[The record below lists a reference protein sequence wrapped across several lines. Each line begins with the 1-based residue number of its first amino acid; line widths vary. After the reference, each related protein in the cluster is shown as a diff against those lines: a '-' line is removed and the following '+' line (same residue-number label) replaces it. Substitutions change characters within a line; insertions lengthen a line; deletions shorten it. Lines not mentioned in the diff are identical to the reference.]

1 MAIIIKNRAEIQMMR
16 ESAQINVEVLCK
28 LRDAVRAGTQTKELD
43 KIASEIIARR
53 GGKPAFLGH
62 PKGGPHPFPATITVA
77 INEQLVHGIP
87 GERALA
93 EGDIISLD
101 CGTIYKGFVSDSAFT
116 VGVGRISTQ
125 AQHLIDVTE
134 ASLYKG
140 IGACAPGNR
149 IGDISHAIQTY
160 VEGHS
165 MHVVREY
172 GGHGVG
178 RNMWEDPHIPN
189 WGEPGRGNRLKPGM
203 TLALEPMVMP
213 GSPETRILG
222 DHWTVVMADGGLCA
236 HFEHTIVVTEN
247 GPDILTKMD

>member
-1 MAIIIKNRAEIQMMR
+1 MAIIIKSRAEIQAMR

-28 LRDAVRAGTQTKELD
+28 LRDAVRPGIKTKELD
-43 KIASEIIARR
+43 QIAAETIALR

-87 GERALA
+87 GERKLVD
-93 EGDIISLD
+93 GDIISLD
-101 CGTIYKGFVSDSAFT
+101 CGTIYKGFVSDSAFSI
-116 VGVGRISTQ
+116 GVGKINPQ
-125 AQHLIDVTE
+125 AQTLLDVTRV
-134 ASLYKG
+134 SLDKG
-140 IGACAPGNR
+140 IEACVPGNR
-149 IGDISHAIQTY
+149 IGDISHAIQMY
-160 VEGHS
+160 VENHG
-165 MHVVREY
+165 MHVVKEY

-189 WGEPGRGNRLKPGM
+189 WGDPGHGNRLKPGM

-213 GSPETRILG
+213 GSPETRVLN

-247 GPDILTKMD
+247 GPEILTKMD